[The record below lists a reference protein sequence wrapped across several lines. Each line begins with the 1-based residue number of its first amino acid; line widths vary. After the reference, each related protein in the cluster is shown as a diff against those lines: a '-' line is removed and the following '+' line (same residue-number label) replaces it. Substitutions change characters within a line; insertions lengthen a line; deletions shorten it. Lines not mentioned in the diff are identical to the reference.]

1 MPHPLDLLPVPA
13 TYTRV
18 LLQRLPGV
26 QAQLLAGTGLEAG
39 SGVLPDEI
47 TVAQQLQVFRNAM
60 GLTRQPHWGI
70 EFGKLLNISSHGP
83 LGFAALSAPTLGEGL
98 QVLAHFA
105 RIRAPYLSF
114 SVSETAEHLT
124 FGLRSD
130 IYPLGELEVP
140 LIEIVLQIACSY
152 VEAVLADR
160 IGEAVAMLSFAPPTD
175 QASYRANYPVQ
186 CVFSASATGFAIPLA
201 LSRLECPLQDEKTYR
216 ASVLRCSE
224 ALDRLLAP
232 ADIVLRA
239 EHWLAEQFESLGSA
253 QSARSLPSLEQLAS
267 ALALSPRT
275 LIRRLAAR
283 ATSFR
288 ELRDARQ
295 RELAVRLLAD
305 ASYTVQEV
313 GFLLGYPDAA
323 NFGRAFRRLFGM
335 SPGQYR
341 RRKR

>member
-18 LLQRLPGV
+18 LLQRLAGAE
-26 QAQLLAGTGLEAG
+26 QRLLAGTGL
-39 SGVLPDEI
+39 LPESSNLPSEI

-60 GLTRQPHWGI
+60 TIARRPDWGV

-98 QVLAHFA
+98 EVLARFA
-105 RIRAPYLSF
+105 RIRAPYLNF
-114 SVSETAEHLT
+114 RVRETADRLIFELLT
-124 FGLRSD
+124 D
-130 IYPLGELEVP
+130 NYPLGELETP

-152 VEAVLADR
+152 AEAVMADQ
-160 IGEAVAMLSFAPPTD
+160 IGESIVTLDFPAPVDLAGYTA
-175 QASYRANYPVQ
+175 QYPAQ
-186 CVFSASATGFAIPLA
+186 CEFWAPVSGFSIPLQ
-201 LSRLECPLQDEKTYR
+201 LRYLQCPLQDDKTYR
-216 ASVLRCSE
+216 ASVLRCNE
-224 ALDRLLAP
+224 ALEKLLAP

-239 EHWLAEQFESLGSA
+239 EHWLAEQFELLGSD
-253 QSARSLPSLEQLAS
+253 QGSGSLPGLEQLAS
-267 ALALSPRT
+267 ALAMSPRT
-275 LIRRLAAR
+275 LIRHLAAR
-283 ATSFR
+283 HTSFR
-288 ELRDARQ
+288 ELRDAQQ

-313 GFLLGYPDAA
+313 GLLLGYPDAA
-323 NFGRAFRRLFGM
+323 NFGRAFRRLFGV